1 MIERSVGTEFGSEV
15 AKTYLSLE
23 RGGDVPG
30 YDVTSFRHK
39 ILRVTEHVLPDEVSP
54 LSNDQLLGIVSN
66 LLDAKDPYTGGHS
79 CRVAVLAVAVA
90 DQLGLD
96 EHMKVTLWAGGY
108 LHDLGKLGV
117 PLRVLTKK
125 SKLTE
130 EKFAYIRAHPSDGAE
145 ILESIPTLQ
154 HLTTGARYRHER
166 WDGSGYPEGLSGGH
180 IPMVAQTMAVCDAY
194 DAMTSRR
201 AYRDARACPRDGR
214 DRSLFGCPLRSHGHG
229 GISVGARRGVRRG
242 AGRRAGAQSDLQT
255 GTSPAPGRIAVT
267 KLSRARHLRAS
278 NKSVP
283 GTRIDR
289 S

>member
-23 RGGDVPG
+23 WGGDVPG

-39 ILRVTEHVLPDEVSP
+39 ILRVAEHVLLDEVSP
-54 LSNDQLLGIVSN
+54 LSSDQLLGIVSN
-66 LLDAKDPYTGGHS
+66 LIDAKDPYTGGHS

-96 EHMKVTLWAGGY
+96 EHMKATLWAGGY

-117 PLRVLTKK
+117 PLRALAKK
-125 SKLTE
+125 SKLIE
-130 EKFAYIRAHPSDGAE
+130 EEFAYIRAHPSDGAE

-154 HLTTGARYRHER
+154 HLTTGARYHHER

-180 IPMVAQTMAVCDAY
+180 IPMVAQIMAVCDAY

-201 AYRDARACPRDGR
+201 A
-214 DRSLFGCPLRSHGHG
+214 
-229 GISVGARRGVRRG
+229 
-242 AGRRAGAQSDLQT
+242 
-255 GTSPAPGRIAVT
+255 
-267 KLSRARHLRAS
+267 
-278 NKSVP
+278 
-283 GTRIDR
+283 
-289 S
+289 